1 MQKDINTRQNEKNIL
16 DLQYAARIFCNR
28 AEKANYFIWFLCIAA
43 TIISLFADNAKQII
57 MLISIVI
64 EVLAL
69 SMQNYMDQNAKR
81 FSECRRLFDKYVLFN
96 EREEISDK
104 LSESIRKA
112 KNRKDYQEQITH
124 NGNDA
129 TPGVKDWYTFK
140 KEFSDGDRET
150 IIECQRQNGFWTG
163 KMSKWKM
170 IITVIIGIVL
180 FFVLWYEIQKHQ
192 LKVLPCLVGVVALVM
207 KLIERVLV
215 NLKYIKAFEKIEG
228 ATENT
233 RLNGNDEQI
242 RAVQSRIDELR
253 SIPVFGINFVHKNL
267 ANYYTNLY
275 DEIQKSR

>member
-1 MQKDINTRQNEKNIL
+1 MSGYKFLTCTSKVNSYIPVPMKLLRSKLGSTTLLVYGLLLGRATLSQKNNWTDDSK
-16 DLQYAARIFCNR
+16 RIF
-28 AEKANYFIWFLCIAA
+28 
-43 TIISLFADNAKQII
+43 II
-57 MLISIVI
+57 
-64 EVLAL
+64 
-69 SMQNYMDQNAKR
+69 YP
-81 FSECRRLFDKYVLFN
+81 
-96 EREEISDK
+96 K